1 MAVKIEIKESQFNFF
16 LKTGENRLYV
26 HSAFLISGGDAMHPA
41 CCDVVERG
49 VITGFLKPGTNR
61 EPEIFLAQILM
72 DGNIFL
78 PVFWKP
84 QSICLDQKSNCFHHI
99 KAVFSASQT

>member
-1 MAVKIEIKESQFNFF
+1 M
-16 LKTGENRLYV
+16 
-26 HSAFLISGGDAMHPA
+26 HSAFLISGGDALYQA
-41 CCDVVERG
+41 CYDVVESE
-49 VITGFLKPGTNR
+49 VITGFLKSETTR

-99 KAVFSASQT
+99 KAVFTASQTLLSSPLCHP